1 MAAEN
6 QKADGVVR
14 VIAVYTVAAYG
25 AMIIV
30 SYQYYVIT
38 IINHQ

>member
-1 MAAEN
+1 MASEN

-14 VIAVYTVAAYG
+14 VIAVYTVATYRA
-25 AMIIV
+25 IIIIN
-30 SYQYYVIT
+30 YQYFIIT